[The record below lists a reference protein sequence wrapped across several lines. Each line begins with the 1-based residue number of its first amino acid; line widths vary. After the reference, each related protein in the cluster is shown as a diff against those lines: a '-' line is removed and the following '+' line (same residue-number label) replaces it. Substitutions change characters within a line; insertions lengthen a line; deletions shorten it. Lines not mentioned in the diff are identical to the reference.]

1 MALKH
6 WVWLS
11 QRAGIGSRTAMQ
23 LLLHF
28 GTPERI
34 YFADENELRITG
46 ILSGPLYTAF
56 TDKDITKARIIV
68 DKCDENNF
76 RIITINDAEYPERLR
91 NIYDPPILIYV
102 AGHLPIIDEEAAVAI
117 VGTRKCTIYGTKTA
131 ERMGYEITCSGGIV
145 VSGLAR
151 GIDSA
156 AVRGALRAG
165 GRAVGVLGTGIDIV
179 YPAENRSLFRDVV
192 SVGALVSEYPPG
204 TPPARGSFPARN
216 RIISGLSV
224 GVLVIEAPKKSGAL
238 ITAAR
243 ALEQGRDVF
252 AVPGNADSE
261 ACAGSNELLREG
273 ATFAVCG
280 GDIISEY
287 INRFP
292 SKLVYGEKSRSLIPH
307 EKRDSEADE
316 DTQNSGEKPVP
327 ALKNEIDNK
336 KSVDYID
343 LVIERASL
351 SDSELRVIAVMKTGD
366 MHVDEIIAESG
377 IDVSSVLSALTLLQ
391 IKGAVSQKNGKR
403 FALIAS
409 FK

>member
-11 QRAGIGSRTAMQ
+11 QRAGIGSRTAIQ
-23 LLLHF
+23 LLAHF

-34 YFADENELRITG
+34 YFAGENELRITG

-351 SDSELRVIAVMKTGD
+351 SDSELRVISVMKTGD